1 MDVHRT
7 AWDVFTRSIDK
18 TELEKERMRVGDLQ
32 AERFG
37 SREHHEAMWLHET
50 RRVESRRVMANAHVP
65 FQFAAWQLAVAE
77 RVQEKRAA

>member
-18 TELEKERMRVGDLQ
+18 AELEKERMRAGDLQ

-37 SREHHEAMWLHET
+37 SREHHEAMWLHEVA
-50 RRVESRRVMANAHVP
+50 RVESRRVLTFAHVP
-65 FQFAAWQLAVAE
+65 YRFVDWE
-77 RVQEKRAA
+77 RDRVEVSA